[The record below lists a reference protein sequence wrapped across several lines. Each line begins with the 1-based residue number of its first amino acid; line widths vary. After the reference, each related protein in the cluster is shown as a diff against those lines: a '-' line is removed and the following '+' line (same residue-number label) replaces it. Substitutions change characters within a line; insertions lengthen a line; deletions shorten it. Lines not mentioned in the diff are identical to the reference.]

1 MSRPLALCLQLP
13 PPQLPRVPMTS
24 RHRLNP
30 LVSHCQRLSVVLFA
44 LPAMWGSNVV
54 FLIFLAVALHDVN
67 LAQWS

>member
-1 MSRPLALCLQLP
+1 MSRPLALRL
-13 PPQLPRVPMTS
+13 QLPRVLMTS

-30 LVSHCQRLSVVLFA
+30 SVSHCQRLSVASFV

-54 FLIFLAVALHDVN
+54 FLISSAVALHDVN